1 MAATSTSRVTA
12 AEFALRERRMMHGP
26 VAPIRAVLDT
36 NIWLDLLVFRD
47 PGTAALDQ
55 ALRSGRLRA
64 CMDEFGAA
72 ELKRVLAYPLGRIR
86 LDEAARAKVMA
97 ACQDLATIPPP
108 AVPAVPAPPA
118 LPDGPACP
126 VALPRCRDPHD
137 QPFLELA
144 RACRANWLV
153 TKDRD
158 LLTLA
163 RRVARQASFQVLPP
177 AAAALLLA
185 ASAAYATG

>member
-1 MAATSTSRVTA
+1 
-12 AEFALRERRMMHGP
+12 MMHGP
-26 VAPIRAVLDT
+26 AAPIRAVLDT

-64 CMDEFGAA
+64 CMDAFGAD
-72 ELKRVLAYPLGRIR
+72 ELDRVLAYPLGRIR
-86 LDEAARAKVMA
+86 LDEAARAEVMA
-97 ACQDLATIPPP
+97 ACLDLASVPPL
-108 AVPAVPAPPA
+108 PAPA
-118 LPDGPACP
+118 APDAPACP

-144 RACRANWLV
+144 RACRADWLV

-158 LLTLA
+158 LLMLA
-163 RRVARQASFQVLPP
+163 PRLARQASFRILAPG
-177 AAAALLLA
+177 AAARLLA
-185 ASAAYATG
+185 ATAASVAG